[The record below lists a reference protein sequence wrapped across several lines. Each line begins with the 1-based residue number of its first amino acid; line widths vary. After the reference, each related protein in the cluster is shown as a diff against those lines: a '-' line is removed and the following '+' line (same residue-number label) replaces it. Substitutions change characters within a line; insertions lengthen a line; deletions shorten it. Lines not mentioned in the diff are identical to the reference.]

1 MNTGFEK
8 LFVKRGHPSD
18 NVIDGELINV
28 VTCYIKIQMAELFN
42 IFSFCNLEKKD
53 LVELVLQHSQVSSPL
68 DATDSQSSRLSS
80 SESYTDNGIRVS
92 DQVRDDHLTIYV
104 ITYVMNYLIRRFHWS
119 VTETFLRITL
129 NLVIEGNGS
138 RRNLEIKERTGLK
151 PNRPPRPRWRGWRQL
166 GRLSRRRLLQ

>member
-1 MNTGFEK
+1 MRPSLQGCCPLWSSLGSASSNLRWHPSVSRIISQGCSQFSYNKYIYFSNMETGFEK

-28 VTCYIKIQMAELFN
+28 VTCCNKNLMAELFN
-42 IFSFCNLEKKD
+42 IFSFFNLEKKD

-92 DQVRDDHLTIYV
+92 DQVRDDHLTNLTIHV
-104 ITYVMNYLIRRFHWS
+104 NTSMN
-119 VTETFLRITL
+119 
-129 NLVIEGNGS
+129 
-138 RRNLEIKERTGLK
+138 
-151 PNRPPRPRWRGWRQL
+151 
-166 GRLSRRRLLQ
+166 